1 MLLPRIIPCLLLT
14 KEGLVKTV
22 NFKNPTYIG
31 DPVNAVKIF
40 NEKEADELCFLDIT
54 ATNEKREPNY
64 KVISEIA
71 SECFMPLSYGG
82 GINNFE
88 QAKKKGITKI
98 ICVSVNDPN
107 VMKAWGENQN
117 VGNKIFMA
125 ADPYC
130 EFTKSIGAVIDR
142 TENGLGVRS
151 ARYTMLAENNVI
163 RKIKLEEDASQCEI
177 SAAKNF
183 IKEINSQ
190 YSFNNKIID
199 DNWLNAYSSQFP
211 DRASC
216 LGAINFPLDAL
227 LNRIVP
233 FIVEGFKEGDFRGLC
248 SKPAI
253 LAYGMQD
260 KAIDPDYAIRDFKAL
275 FPESKVT
282 KIQNAGHYSQED
294 EPQILI
300 DLIKKF
306 MKDNEI

>member
-1 MLLPRIIPCLLLT
+1 MISANETFEGTWPFAPKYFNGNGFQQHYIDEGSKTAETIICLHGEPTWGYIYRNFIPQLSDKYRIIVPDMMGFGKSETPQNKEYTLKTHVENLGNLIKYLDLKSITFVGQDWGGPITGAYAIRNLDRVKGFILINTLFGYSKEERPKTLT
-14 KEGLVKTV
+14 PW
-22 NFKNPTYIG
+22 FKWIKNHY
-31 DPVNAVKIF
+31 
-40 NEKEADELCFLDIT
+40 EAGTLNGILGELSSTFL
-54 ATNEKREPNY
+54 
-64 KVISEIA
+64 S
-71 SECFMPLSYGG
+71 
-82 GINNFE
+82 
-88 QAKKKGITKI
+88 
-98 ICVSVNDPN
+98 
-107 VMKAWGENQN
+107 VMKIPN
-117 VGNKIFMA
+117 
-125 ADPYC
+125 
-130 EFTKSIGAVIDR
+130 FT
-142 TENGLGVRS
+142 
-151 ARYTMLAENNVI
+151 
-163 RKIKLEEDASQCEI
+163 
-177 SAAKNF
+177 
-183 IKEINSQ
+183 
-190 YSFNNKIID
+190 NNKIID

-233 FIVEGFKEGDFRGLC
+233 FIVEGFKEGDFKGLC

>member
-1 MLLPRIIPCLLLT
+1 MIS
-14 KEGLVKTV
+14 
-22 NFKNPTYIG
+22 
-31 DPVNAVKIF
+31 
-40 NEKEADELCFLDIT
+40 ADETFEGTWPFAPKYFNGNGFQQHYVDEGSKT
-54 ATNEKREPNY
+54 AET
-64 KVISEIA
+64 
-71 SECFMPLSYGG
+71 
-82 GINNFE
+82 
-88 QAKKKGITKI
+88 I
-98 ICVSVNDPN
+98 ICLHGEPTWGYIYRNFIPQLSDKYRIVVPDMMGFGKSETPQNKEYTLKTHVENLDNLIKYLDLKNITFVGQDWGGPITGAYAIRN
-107 VMKAWGENQN
+107 LDRVKGFILINTLFGYSKEERPKTLTPWFKWIKKHYEAGTLNGILGELSSTLLSVMKIPN
-117 VGNKIFMA
+117 
-125 ADPYC
+125 
-130 EFTKSIGAVIDR
+130 FT
-142 TENGLGVRS
+142 
-151 ARYTMLAENNVI
+151 
-163 RKIKLEEDASQCEI
+163 
-177 SAAKNF
+177 
-183 IKEINSQ
+183 
-190 YSFNNKIID
+190 NNKIID

-233 FIVEGFKEGDFRGLC
+233 FIVEGFKEGDIKGLC

>member
-1 MLLPRIIPCLLLT
+1 MIGAEET
-14 KEGLVKTV
+14 FEGTWPFAPKYFNGNGFQQHYVDEGSKTAE
-22 NFKNPTYIG
+22 T
-31 DPVNAVKIF
+31 
-40 NEKEADELCFLDIT
+40 
-54 ATNEKREPNY
+54 
-64 KVISEIA
+64 
-71 SECFMPLSYGG
+71 
-82 GINNFE
+82 
-88 QAKKKGITKI
+88 I
-98 ICVSVNDPN
+98 ICLHGEPTWGYIYRNFIPQLSDKYRIVVPDMMGFGKSETPQNKEYTLKTHVENLDNLIKYLDLKNITFVGQDWGGPITGAYAIRN
-107 VMKAWGENQN
+107 LDRVKGFILINTLFGYSKEERPKTLTPWFKWIKKHYEAGTLNGILGELSSTLLSVMKIPN
-117 VGNKIFMA
+117 
-125 ADPYC
+125 
-130 EFTKSIGAVIDR
+130 FT
-142 TENGLGVRS
+142 
-151 ARYTMLAENNVI
+151 
-163 RKIKLEEDASQCEI
+163 
-177 SAAKNF
+177 
-183 IKEINSQ
+183 
-190 YSFNNKIID
+190 NNKIID

-233 FIVEGFKEGDFRGLC
+233 FIVEGFKEGDIKGLC

-294 EPQILI
+294 EPQVLI